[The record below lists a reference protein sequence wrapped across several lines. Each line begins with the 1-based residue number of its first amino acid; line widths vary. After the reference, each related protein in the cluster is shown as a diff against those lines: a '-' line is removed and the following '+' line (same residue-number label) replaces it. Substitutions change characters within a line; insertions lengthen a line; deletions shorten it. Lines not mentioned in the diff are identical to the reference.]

1 MWCIR
6 HQIVNLS
13 CVVHMKETSQS
24 LLVNVVHALYYLA
37 SQICHILPL
46 KEQTLPLNYLNFRNL
61 KAADV
66 GTGLALLCIH
76 FDLTAS
82 FSCSIHAYFIVLQFM
97 LMCSNCV
104 WQY

>member
-1 MWCIR
+1 MCCTHERNFTI
-6 HQIVNLS
+6 L
-13 CVVHMKETSQS
+13 TSY
-24 LLVNVVHALYYLA
+24 VVHALYYLA

-46 KEQTLPLNYLNFRNL
+46 KEQTLPLNDLNFRNL

-104 WQY
+104 MQY